1 MDRIYPLIFFVFLLI
16 MAFTFRPVDAQTSSY
31 EIIPAPDLWYNDVD
45 GIQIG
50 ARFRGEVPGTF
61 EDGPHRLKAGIWL
74 GLWFPD
80 YPISYNVSYTEPIS
94 AWSEYGS
101 EANIELVSS
110 IRAGYHR
117 HGAGFNKRWQQ
128 GFDERRY
135 RELSFYFTYEKRFE
149 HEYVQFP
156 VLWSDDSKLLMSLA
170 TELQDDNRLGWY
182 NLSLNG
188 NLQYL
193 DDLYGSTTFTAI
205 QRIPFDDNWGL
216 RFRGFLGIASTSAAP
231 EYLFSRSNNQSVRWL
246 NSRVTRA
253 KGTIPQPWLTSGDL
267 QVAGGANLRGY
278 NSQDIRTFDVD
289 EPFCV
294 NCSNAAPF
302 LFNSIASINA
312 EFDYYNPINV
322 FLNDLPYVAEFI
334 SFRSYLFLDA
344 GRSLNLHQRDRD
356 DFFRDKDTLFSNA
369 GAGFS
374 LSLNI
379 PDYLGKQR
387 GFVLRYEIPFWLSD
401 PVEEDSFKWRNLFG
415 FGAVVSF

>member
-1 MDRIYPLIFFVFLLI
+1 M
-16 MAFTFRPVDAQTSSY
+16 
-31 EIIPAPDLWYNDVD
+31 
-45 GIQIG
+45 
-50 ARFRGEVPGTF
+50 
-61 EDGPHRLKAGIWL
+61 
-74 GLWFPD
+74 
-80 YPISYNVSYTEPIS
+80 
-94 AWSEYGS
+94 
-101 EANIELVSS
+101 
-110 IRAGYHR
+110 
-117 HGAGFNKRWQQ
+117 
-128 GFDERRY
+128 
-135 RELSFYFTYEKRFE
+135 
-149 HEYVQFP
+149 
-156 VLWSDDSKLLMSLA
+156 
-170 TELQDDNRLGWY
+170 
-182 NLSLNG
+182 
-188 NLQYL
+188 
-193 DDLYGSTTFTAI
+193 
-205 QRIPFDDNWGL
+205 
-216 RFRGFLGIASTSAAP
+216 
-231 EYLFSRSNNQSVRWL
+231 
-246 NSRVTRA
+246 TRA